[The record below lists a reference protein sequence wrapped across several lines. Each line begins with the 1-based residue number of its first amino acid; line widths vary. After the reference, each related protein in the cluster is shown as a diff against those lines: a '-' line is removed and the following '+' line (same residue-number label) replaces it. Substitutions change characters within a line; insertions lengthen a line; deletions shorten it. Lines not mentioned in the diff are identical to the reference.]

1 MTVDPRIPKVMGYVE
16 ALVDRKSQLL
26 IEDDQLKERQSMHGP
41 MTTLMEHLSEKVVSQ
56 SKGLYSEL
64 LTAIVLDVMDDQDQ
78 HIELEAS
85 MSSRNRPEVM
95 ISSVKKGFKEDIVR
109 NRGGSINSLVS
120 AGLRIIALALSG
132 NRRFVMLDEADCWL
146 RGDLIPKFAQ
156 VLGRLSA
163 EMGIQCVYISHHD
176 PDIFRAHGDVVELY
190 QGRERISFRCLPAHT
205 TANQDVVNHRMNGD
219 LIDSHITSI
228 SLDNIANYKGFSL
241 PLGPGLTILAGEND
255 LGKSAIVHAV
265 EALITGS
272 NSTHLITHG
281 EAIGHITLG
290 LEENLT
296 LNYALTSRKGAGATY
311 SLIRDGRTVLKNEEI
326 KRNDDV
332 PGWVNSLLAMPMT
345 GDLNLHIGN
354 QTDSLFLLNPA
365 YSAQKRAELIDLG
378 DGYYQFSMLSSQ
390 YAKDQRE
397 CKQQRTHIAKELDQ
411 LNDRLEFYRPIE
423 LANALAQK
431 MVELERT
438 RLSAQSDLC
447 VIASYMDGLEGS
459 LLLSQLAQLDAQ
471 LAGVKQLNDSIPA
484 LESLVATLDEFDDGD
499 LAVLLSNHKAQLSC
513 GEMGVNFKN
522 SLHGE
527 DILAL
532 AHDLEQSFVQEDVLH
547 VLVDKAA
554 VLASQICGLGS
565 IAENVRDVMMMANV
579 LEDAQVY
586 RDLHSQIRI
595 LSEIALPGPQDDP
608 LAAASELLQLKGEI
622 GRYQEGLLAEHGQLD
637 ALAEHKSHILDENGG
652 VCPVCNGAGLGRGG

>member
-1 MTVDPRIPKVMGYVE
+1 MTVDSRIPKVMGYVE

-26 IEDDQLKERQSMHGP
+26 IEDEQLKERQSMHGP

-95 ISSVKKGFKEDIVR
+95 ISSVKKGVKEDIVR
-109 NRGGSINSLVS
+109 NRGGSINNLVS

-176 PDIFRAHGDVVELY
+176 PDIFRDHGNVVELY
-190 QGRERISFRCLPAHT
+190 QGLDGISFRCLPAYS
-205 TANQDVVNHRMNGD
+205 TANLKGVNHRMNGD
-219 LIDSHITSI
+219 LLDSHITSI

-272 NSTHLITHG
+272 NSTHLIKHG
-281 EAIGHITLG
+281 ETIGHITLG

-296 LNYALTSRKGAGATY
+296 LNYALASRKGAGATY

-326 KRNDDV
+326 KRNDEV

-378 DGYYQFSMLSSQ
+378 EGYYQFSMLSSQ

-397 CKQQRTHIAKELDQ
+397 CKQRRSYIAQELDQ
-411 LNDRLEFYRPIE
+411 LNDRLEFYRPVE
-423 LANALAQK
+423 LVNALAQK
-431 MVELERT
+431 MVEIET
-438 RLSAQSDLC
+438 ARLSAESDLS
-447 VIASYMDGLEGS
+447 VIANYMDGLEGS
-459 LLLSQLAQLDAQ
+459 LLLSQLAQLDAR
-471 LAGVKQLNDSIPA
+471 LTGVRPHNDSMTT
-484 LESLVATLDEFDDGD
+484 LDGLVATLDACGDGD
-499 LAVLLSNHKAQLSC
+499 LAILLAKHKAQMAS
-513 GEMGVNFKN
+513 GEMGEHFK
-522 SLHGE
+522 SSFHSE
-527 DILAL
+527 EILAL

-554 VLASQICGLGS
+554 VLASQICGLES
-565 IAENVRDVMMMANV
+565 IADNVRDVMMMANV

-586 RDLHSQIRI
+586 RDLHSQIRV
-595 LSEIALPGPQDDP
+595 LSEIALPGPQGDP
-608 LAAASELLQLKGEI
+608 LAAASELLQLEGEI
-622 GRYQEGLLAEHGQLD
+622 GRYHEGLLAEHCQLN
-637 ALAEHKSHILDENGG
+637 AIAEHKNHILDKNGG
-652 VCPVCNGAGLGRGG
+652 VCPVCHGAGLGRGG